1 MDSHT
6 WIKAVGDTLKNHMDM
21 AAEVI
26 DTGISAASDTEVLS
40 EIPLV
45 GTGLKVLQARDTFM
59 EQRFRRNCVA
69 LLNACEKVD
78 VQARAKAM
86 DKLSADPKRFEDFAD
101 TLLLI
106 ATESEKPFKAALV
119 GRLLAEMM
127 REQLNY
133 ESYDELVHIVH
144 LASIPALKSLISFF
158 ERTQG
163 AHYLHNGNPTE
174 EPLLLSIGVAS
185 RDGSKLT
192 ISDQGILLY
201 KFGLKNT

>member
-1 MDSHT
+1 MDSPT

-26 DTGISAASDTEVLS
+26 DTGISAASDLEVLS

-59 EQRFRRNCVA
+59 EQRFRRNCIA
-69 LLNACEKVD
+69 LLDACQKVD
-78 VQARAKAM
+78 VQARAEAM
-86 DKLSADPKRFEDFAD
+86 EKLSADPKRFEDFAD

-127 REQLNY
+127 RGQLNY
-133 ESYDELVHIVH
+133 ESYDDLVHIVH

-158 ERTQG
+158 GRSQG
-163 AHYLHNGNPTE
+163 FHFLDTGNPME
-174 EPLLLSIGVAS
+174 EPLLLSIGIAS

-192 ISDQGILLY
+192 ISPQGVLLY
-201 KFGLKNT
+201 KFGLSTP